1 MKILNQLPRQACGFD
16 WDTLFDGQVRLLE
29 KGVDF
34 NCKVTSMRGN
44 IYASAR
50 RRNLKVSLRIV
61 GDNVAF
67 QALLP

>member
-50 RRNLKVSLRIV
+50 RRNLK
-61 GDNVAF
+61 
-67 QALLP
+67 